1 MLYDN
6 VCKENKILKI
16 YLLTDLYTL
25 SCWRRAYTLHIYEY
39 ITYFVIERHGFA
51 LSMLLPHNKPYN
63 FLNAHFI
70 FAQRSSFYFFHI
82 YTTDEKK
89 KQLKWPPHKKNVHI
103 TLMVAQH
110 QLPQICLNIKCAFI

>member
-25 SCWRRAYTLHIYEY
+25 SCWRRAYTLGTYIYEY
-39 ITYFVIERHGFA
+39 ITHFVIERHGFA

-70 FAQRSSFYFFHI
+70 FAQRSTFFFSYI
-82 YTTDEKK
+82 LQTKK
-89 KQLKWPPHKKNVHI
+89 KNNLNGHPTKIMCTLRLRWPNISCLKFAL
-103 TLMVAQH
+103 T
-110 QLPQICLNIKCAFI
+110 